1 MDCADCVNKVQTAIT
16 NLEGIQSVKLNFSSE
31 RGRIKFDSSKI
42 TLLKLKKVVS
52 NLGYEMVGELVRF
65 SLDQIHCRDCGKEL
79 ERYLESKLGI
89 IDASVAFGA
98 NIVTVNYVPEGIKR
112 SRIEDYIKKMGYQI
126 LKTEADVKS
135 SLRKQKRTV
144 EMLAFSG
151 VVFGLA
157 WLIRWLGFDQDYYNI
172 QWHWF
177 TLDITRS
184 NLLFLVSLIVPGA
197 NIAKKAVYSLK
208 GRVLTID
215 FLVIMAA
222 IGAIL
227 IGTYWEATAVVFL
240 TAFGELLQD
249 LSMER
254 TRKALSELLKGA
266 PKTATVRRNGK
277 IIEIEL
283 SELKL
288 GDIAV
293 VKAGEKIPG
302 DGKVVKGFATVNQ
315 APITGESV
323 PVCKEPGEQVF
334 GGTLSEDGYLEL
346 CILKTGDDTTISR
359 IIRLVQGAQEEKAP
373 AQQFIEKFAKLFIP
387 TVLALSILTFI
398 ISRNVKSSLTLL
410 VVACP
415 CALVIST
422 PVAVVSGLGNAAKR
436 GILIKGGI
444 ALEQMGKVDHV
455 VFDKTG
461 TLTLG
466 RHGISKTIE
475 FGKTTEIQ
483 VLTLAAL
490 AEQKSEHPIS
500 KAIMKTALAK
510 GIQLHE
516 PDLFKVHKGKGVY
529 AKFPKKQIIVGN
541 RALLKEYS
549 IPIDKKIG
557 DKAISLEKKALTV
570 FFVAE
575 NNIIRGMIG
584 TSDIVRPEAKKVIA
598 ELKNLGINTYM
609 LSGDNSATVRVLGK
623 KLGVTKEYG
632 NLLPE
637 DKVKKIKLL
646 RKMGKVAMVGDG
658 INDAPAL
665 ATADIGIAM
674 GGAGSDLAVETSDI
688 TLLSDDLS
696 KIIYGIK
703 LSKKTLS
710 IIKQNTGFALLIVF
724 GLILSAFVGWIGLA
738 VGVIGHEASALIVIA
753 NSMRLKGRKRKQEH
767 KGQSIDNCCSGSENQ
782 DTDLGSCITASNDEG
797 KSGNLRMTGNEPDT
811 CSDAC
816 KSDKKE
822 KQNSQS
828 TSCECEQ

>member
-1 MDCADCVNKVQTAIT
+1 
-16 NLEGIQSVKLNFSSE
+16 
-31 RGRIKFDSSKI
+31 
-42 TLLKLKKVVS
+42 
-52 NLGYEMVGELVRF
+52 
-65 SLDQIHCRDCGKEL
+65 
-79 ERYLESKLGI
+79 
-89 IDASVAFGA
+89 
-98 NIVTVNYVPEGIKR
+98 
-112 SRIEDYIKKMGYQI
+112 
-126 LKTEADVKS
+126 
-135 SLRKQKRTV
+135 
-144 EMLAFSG
+144 
-151 VVFGLA
+151 
-157 WLIRWLGFDQDYYNI
+157 
-172 QWHWF
+172 
-177 TLDITRS
+177 
-184 NLLFLVSLIVPGA
+184 
-197 NIAKKAVYSLK
+197 
-208 GRVLTID
+208 
-215 FLVIMAA
+215 
-222 IGAIL
+222 
-227 IGTYWEATAVVFL
+227 
-240 TAFGELLQD
+240 
-249 LSMER
+249 MER

-266 PKTATVRRNGK
+266 PKTAKVRRNGK

-293 VKAGEKIPG
+293 VKAGEKIPA

-323 PVCKEPGEQVF
+323 PVCKEPGDQVF

-346 CILKTGDDTTISR
+346 RVKKTGDDTTISR
-359 IIRLVQGAQEEKAP
+359 IIRLVQDAQEEKAP
-373 AQQFIEKFAKLFIP
+373 AQQFIEKFAKVFIP
-387 TVLALSILTFI
+387 AVLVLSVLAFI
-398 ISRNVKSSLTLL
+398 ITRNVKSSLTLL

-422 PVAVVSGLGNAAKR
+422 PVAVISGLGNAAKR

-444 ALEQMGKVDHV
+444 ALEQMGKVNHV

-466 RHGISKTIE
+466 KHGISKITA
-475 FGKTTEIQ
+475 FGKTTEKQ
-483 VLTLAAL
+483 VLEIAAL

-500 KAIMKTALAK
+500 KAIMETAHAR
-510 GIQLHE
+510 GIKVVE
-516 PDLFKVHKGKGVY
+516 PDSFKVHKGKGVY
-529 AKFPKKQIIVGN
+529 AKFSKRQIIVGN

-549 IPIDKKIG
+549 VPLSKKIG
-557 DKAISLEKKALTV
+557 DKAVSMEKKALTV
-570 FFVAE
+570 FFIAE

-584 TSDIVRPEAKKVIA
+584 TSDMVRPEAKKVIA

-609 LSGDNSATVRVLGK
+609 LSGDNSTTVSVLGK
-623 KLGVTKEYG
+623 KLGVTKEYS

-637 DKVKKIKLL
+637 DKVNMIKLL
-646 RKMGKVAMVGDG
+646 RKKGKVAMVGDG

-674 GGAGSDLAVETSDI
+674 GGTGSDLAVEASDI
-688 TLLSDDLS
+688 TLLSDDLA

-753 NSMRLKGRKRKQEH
+753 NSMRLKGRKEKQQS
-767 KGQSIDNCCSGSENQ
+767 KGQSIDNCCIGSENHEA
-782 DTDLGSCITASNDEG
+782 DTHSCITASNDEG
-797 KSGNLRMTGNEPDT
+797 ESRNIHLTGNKSDT

-816 KSDKKE
+816 KPNRLE

-828 TSCECEQ
+828 SSC